1 MSKIHLVHGIH
12 TGFASPEV
20 AGLVPYLEKTGM
32 QVVHPDY
39 GYILA
44 AETRRINPI
53 VVGLLTPYVETGDV
67 LIGHSN
73 GCAIIY
79 DMLYAL
85 SEKQIIPSGFIFI
98 NGALEQR
105 ITVPAGIG
113 WGVALYNEDDTM
125 TRIAEIAAFFGTA
138 PRTWGEMGHG
148 GYIGS
153 DARIEN
159 VDQKNSAG
167 MPAVS
172 GHSSFFTA
180 ANLPAWGDWVQQYI
194 VRKLSPA
201 G

>member
-1 MSKIHLVHGIH
+1 
-12 TGFASPEV
+12 
-20 AGLVPYLEKTGM
+20 M
-32 QVVHPDY
+32 QVLHPDY

-53 VVGLLTPYVETGDV
+53 VVGLLAPYVETGDI

-79 DMLYAL
+79 DMLFAL

-98 NGALEQR
+98 NGALKQR

-113 WGVALYNEDDTM
+113 WGLVLYNEDDTI
-125 TRIAEIAAFFGTA
+125 TSVAEIAAFFHTA

-148 GYIGS
+148 GYIGV

-159 VDQKNSAG
+159 VDEKKSIG

-172 GHSSFFTA
+172 GHSAFFTA
-180 ANLPAWGDWVQQYI
+180 ANLPVWGDWLGKYI
-194 VRKLSPA
+194 VRKLNQGSP
-201 G
+201 GPK